1 MPELLIDLAT
11 MLNELPDETSA
22 QVKMGLAEIAK
33 RLSAFNDGFAYRI
46 VWLDDGDFVGL
57 LPYLEVMK
65 G

>member
-11 MLNELPDETSA
+11 MLDLPDETTA

-33 RLSAFNDGFAYRI
+33 RLSDFNDGFAYRI

-57 LPYLEVMK
+57 LPYLEVTLE
-65 G
+65 